1 MRIFDKGIDNGKAY
15 DWGLTSEEYAK
26 YRDVYPDI
34 FYQRIIEMGLY
45 LKGQRVLDI
54 GTGTGVL
61 PRNLYKYGAEFVG
74 SDISENQIMQARR
87 LSEKAGMSIA
97 YVVSPAEEICFPDN
111 HFDVVTACQCYAY
124 LDKEAIFKKMHK
136 LLKTAGCFCIL
147 YMAYLP
153 SESEI
158 AFKSEQLVLK
168 YNPCWSGSGE
178 LRYSYEFP
186 EQATGLFEVEK
197 SFCYDVSIP
206 FTRES
211 WNGRMKTCRGIG
223 ASELPAEEIEKWET
237 EHISYMRSLPQ
248 EFDIPH
254 FVTVL
259 NLRSV

>member
-1 MRIFDKGIDNGKAY
+1 MFNEGIDNGKAF
-15 DWGLTSEEYAK
+15 DWGLASADYAK
-26 YRDVYPDI
+26 YRDIYPDI
-34 FYQRIIEMGLY
+34 FYQKVIEMGLC

-74 SDISENQIMQARR
+74 ADISENQIIQARR
-87 LSEKAGMSIA
+87 LSAEAGMNIA
-97 YVVSPAEEICFPDN
+97 YIVSPAEEISFPDN

-124 LDKEAIFKKMHK
+124 LDKNTIFHKMHK
-136 LLKTAGCFCIL
+136 LLKAAGCFCIL
-147 YMAYLP
+147 YVAYLP
-153 SESEI
+153 GESEI

-168 YNPCWSGSGE
+168 YNPCWSGSGA
-178 LRYSYEFP
+178 LRYTYEFP
-186 EQATGLFEVEK
+186 KQAAGLFEIEK

-223 ASELPAEEIEKWET
+223 ASELSYEEIDKWEE
-237 EHISYMRSLPQ
+237 EHITYMKSVPQ

-254 FVTVL
+254 FVAVL